1 MDLLIT
7 LIGNAAVDPGF
18 RKLFLEDPL
27 GTADKYDFRLTK
39 GDFEIM
45 RTVFTKLNHEGRERM
60 ERAFKALE
68 HELYAQLEAASVPA
82 PVVPPKR
89 CMKPCGWSIYPP
101 PELPELRKHIDKLA
115 A

>member
-27 GTADKYDFRLTK
+27 GTADKYGFRMTK
-39 GDFEIM
+39 GEVEIM
-45 RTVFTKLNHEGRERM
+45 TTVFTKLNHEGRERM
-60 ERAFKALE
+60 EKAFRALE
-68 HELYAQLEAASVPA
+68 HELYIPLEAAAIPL
-82 PVVPPKR
+82 PPKK

-101 PELPELRKHIDKLA
+101 RELPELRKHIDKLA

>member
-7 LIGNAAVDPGF
+7 LVGNAAVDPGF

-27 GTADKYDFRLTK
+27 GTADKYGFRMTK

-45 RTVFTKLNHEGRERM
+45 KTVFTKLNHEEKERM
-60 ERAFKALE
+60 EKAFHALE
-68 HELYAQLEAASVPA
+68 HELYRNLEISATPA
-82 PVVPPKR
+82 PVVPPKK

-101 PELPELRKHIDKLA
+101 RELPELRKHIDKLA

>member
-27 GTADKYDFRLTK
+27 GTADKYGFRLTK
-39 GDFEIM
+39 GDFELM
-45 RTVFTKLNHEGRERM
+45 TAVFTKLNDRERDCM

-68 HELYAQLEAASVPA
+68 GELYGKLETLAVL
-82 PVVPPKR
+82 PPRK
-89 CMKPCGWSIYPP
+89 CMKPCAWSIYPP
-101 PELPELRKHIDKLA
+101 RELPELRKKIAKA